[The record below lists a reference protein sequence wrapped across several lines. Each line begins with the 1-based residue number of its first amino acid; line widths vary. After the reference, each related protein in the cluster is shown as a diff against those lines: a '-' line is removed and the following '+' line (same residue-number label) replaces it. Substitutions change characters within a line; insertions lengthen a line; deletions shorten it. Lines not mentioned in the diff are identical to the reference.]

1 MKPHLRIPALLA
13 SACLTI
19 SPAMVYGFQDEKKPS
34 EAPANIPVAPQL
46 EKNNDPTPAELAASQ
61 ELESKLL
68 KEPRQLTFE
77 GKRAG
82 EGYFSADGS
91 KLVFQSERD
100 PANPFFQI
108 FLMDRETGDIEKIS
122 PGHGKTTCAWI
133 HPDNQHVLFG
143 STQFD
148 PEAVAKQKAEL
159 EFRESG
165 QQKRYSWDYDAT
177 YDLVEFNRSTGE
189 YKQLTKEVGYDA
201 EGSYSPDGKLI
212 VFASNRRAY
221 EDGMTAREKE
231 LFKLDPASAIDIYLM
246 NADGSNVKRLT
257 DTVGYDGGPFFS
269 PDGSHICWRR
279 FDESGATAEIH
290 TMAIDGSDVKRL
302 TNLSAMSWAPYYHP
316 SGKYLIFA
324 TNLHGFA
331 NFELYLVDTE
341 GKQKPVR
348 VTHTEGF
355 DGLPVFSPD
364 GNTLIWTTNRGS
376 NKQSQL
382 FTANWNHAAALELL
396 GVDNE
401 SSPTVDTQDAVSAA
415 SDAVTRSAANYTAAD
430 VGRHVDYLCRPELG
444 GRLTGTEGEIKATAY
459 VAAYLESLGLQPGG
473 KDNTWFASFPFT
485 AGIDLGAQNRL
496 QAGEQ
501 TFELNKQWRP
511 LSFSKTGE
519 FAAADVVFAGYGI
532 VAPAVDGFDEYDS
545 YVHLDVENKWVIVFR
560 NMPQD
565 ITPEKRQHFA
575 RFSSLRFKA
584 MAARDRGA
592 LGLIVVSG
600 PTSGVREQLARLELD
615 GALSGTSLAVIS
627 VTDEVVASWFKT
639 NDADLAKTQ
648 KEFDSGEPAMGFPL
662 EGVKLSAHVDVQ
674 QIKKQGRNVI
684 GWLRAGDKPTAE
696 AIVIGAHID
705 HLGKGEGGSSLA
717 NENERGGTHRG
728 ADDNAS
734 GVAAMLEIAQ
744 SLSDQV
750 RRGELKLKRDIMFA
764 AWSGEELGLIGSSY
778 FADEFYEIYPHYATT
793 PTNEPKE
800 GEENPHSDS
809 KSLYPALVAAL
820 NLDMVGRLRD
830 NLVLQG
836 IGSSSVWTTEIERRN
851 AVVGLPITLQ
861 NDTFLPTDAST
872 FYIRGVPILSAFTG
886 SHSEYHTPRDVP
898 ETLNYE
904 GAAKVARLMGL
915 ISRSIA
921 TAEKAPDF
929 IRVEAPKDGARARL
943 LAYLG
948 SIPDYAKADI
958 KGVLLS
964 GVAKN
969 GPAEKGGVRGG
980 DIITELAGRKIE
992 NIYDYTFA
1000 IEALKVG
1007 EEVEVVINRKGETLK
1022 FKVTPTSRE

>member
-1 MKPHLRIPALLA
+1 MNTFRRFPAWMFAFSVAATPLSALA
-13 SACLTI
+13 
-19 SPAMVYGFQDEKKPS
+19 FQETAK
-34 EAPANIPVAPQL
+34 VAPPDAKEAKQTEPTATSDA
-46 EKNNDPTPAELAASQ
+46 EKL
-61 ELESKLL
+61 LESKLIGDA
-68 KEPRQLTFE
+68 RQLTFE

-108 FLMDRETGDIEKIS
+108 YLLDRETGDVEKIS
-122 PGHGKTTCAWI
+122 PGHGKTTCAWVN
-133 HPDNQHVLFG
+133 PDNNRVLFG

-148 PEAVAKQKAEL
+148 PEAVKKQQAEL
-159 EFRESG
+159 EFRNSG
-165 QQKRYSWDYDAT
+165 QQKRYSWDYDPT
-177 YDLVEFNRSTGE
+177 YDLVEFDRQTGK
-189 YKQLTKEVGYDA
+189 YQQLTTEVGYDA

-212 VFASNRRAY
+212 AFASNRRAY
-221 EDGMTAREKE
+221 QDGMTDREKE
-231 LFKLDPASAIDIYLM
+231 LFALDPASAIDIYVM
-246 NADGSNVKRLT
+246 NSDGTNVRRLT
-257 DTVGYDGGPFFS
+257 DSVGYDGGPFFS
-269 PDGSHICWRR
+269 PDGSRICWRR
-279 FDESGATAEIH
+279 FSEDGATAEIH
-290 TMAIDGSDVKRL
+290 TTSVDGDDVQRL
-302 TNLSAMSWAPYYHP
+302 TNLGALSWAPYYHP

-324 TNLHGFA
+324 TNRHGFA
-331 NFELYLVDTE
+331 NFELYLVDTA
-341 GKQKPVR
+341 GKHEPVR
-348 VTHTEGF
+348 ATYTEGF

-364 GNTLIWTTNRGS
+364 GSTLIWTTNRGS

-396 GVDNE
+396 EVAGDTA
-401 SSPTVDTQDAVSAA
+401 PTIDTKDAVSAA
-415 SDAVTRSAANYTAAD
+415 SEAVTRSAANYTASD

-485 AGIDLGAQNRL
+485 AGIDLGESNRL
-496 QAGEQ
+496 QEGDTQ
-501 TFELNKQWRP
+501 FELNKQWRP

-519 FAAADVVFAGYGI
+519 FPASDVVFAGYGI
-532 VAPAVDGFDEYDS
+532 VAPAVDGHDEYDS
-545 YVHLDVENKWVIVFR
+545 YVHLDVENKWVVVFR

-592 LGLIVVSG
+592 VGLIVVAG

-615 GALSGTSLAVIS
+615 GALSGSSLAVIS
-627 VTDEVVASWFKT
+627 VTDDVVTKWFKA
-639 NDADLAKTQ
+639 NDADLAMTQ

-662 EGVKLSAHVDVQ
+662 EGVKVAANVDVR
-674 QIKKQGRNVI
+674 QIKKQGRNVV
-684 GWLRAGDKPTAE
+684 GWLRAGDKPTSE
-696 AIVIGAHID
+696 AILIGAHID

-744 SLSDQV
+744 SLADQV

-778 FADEFYEIYPHYATT
+778 FADEFYEIYPHYAAVKTE
-793 PTNEPKE
+793 EPAAE
-800 GEENPHSDS
+800 GADPHSDS
-809 KSLYPALVAAL
+809 KSLYPSLVAAL

-836 IGSSSVWTTEIERRN
+836 IGSSSVWTKEIERRN
-851 AVVGLPITLQ
+851 AVVGLPLTLQ

-872 FYIRGVPILSAFTG
+872 FYLRGVPILSAFTG

-915 ISRSIA
+915 ISRSLA
-921 TAEKAPDF
+921 TSETAPDF

-948 SIPDYAKADI
+948 SIPDYAKADV

-969 GPAEKGGVRGG
+969 GPAEKGGIRGG
-980 DIITELAGRKIE
+980 DIITELAGKKIE

-1007 EEVEVVINRKGETLK
+1007 EEVEVEINRKGETLRI
-1022 FKVTPTSRE
+1022 KVTPTSRE

>member
-1 MKPHLRIPALLA
+1 MHLLSLTMKKYPLTAFLFV
-13 SACLTI
+13 SATLI
-19 SPAMVYGFQDEKKPS
+19 LGSSAAFSYQDAKPQT
-34 EAPANIPVAPQL
+34 APPLP
-46 EKNNDPTPAELAASQ
+46 KNSDLSAEELAAIQ
-61 ELESKLL
+61 KLESKLI
-68 KEPRQLTFE
+68 ENPRQLTFE

-82 EGYFSADGS
+82 EGYLSADGN

-100 PANPFFQI
+100 LSNPFFQI
-108 FLMDRETGDIEKIS
+108 YLMDRETGDVEKIS
-122 PGHGKTTCAWI
+122 PGQGKTTCAWI
-133 HPDNQHVLFG
+133 HPDNNRILFG

-148 PEAVAKQKAEL
+148 PEALAKQKAEL
-159 EFRESG
+159 EFRASG
-165 QQKRYSWDYDAT
+165 QQKRYSWDYDEN
-177 YDLVEFNRSTGE
+177 YDLVEFNRTSGE
-189 YKQLTKEVGYDA
+189 YKKLTHEVGYDA
-201 EGSYSPDGKLI
+201 EASYSPDGKQI

-221 EDGMTAREKE
+221 QEGMSDREKE
-231 LFKLDPASAIDIYLM
+231 LFAIDPASAIDLYLM
-246 NADGSNVKRLT
+246 NADGADVRRLT
-257 DTVGYDGGPFFS
+257 DSIGYDGGPFFS
-269 PDGSHICWRR
+269 PDGTHLCWRR
-279 FDESGATAEIH
+279 FNEDGATAEIY
-290 TMAIDGSDVKRL
+290 TMSTDGSDVKRL
-302 TNLSAMSWAPYYHP
+302 TSLSAMSWAPYYHP

-331 NFELYLVDTE
+331 NFELYLVDTD
-341 GKQKPVR
+341 GKQQPVR

-364 GNTLIWTTNRGS
+364 GNTLVWTTNRGS

-382 FTANWNHAAALELL
+382 FTATWNHAAALDML
-396 GVDNE
+396 GLKATTIP
-401 SSPTVDTQDAVSAA
+401 SVDTRDAVNAA
-415 SDAVTRSAANYTAAD
+415 NEAVTRSAANYAASD
-430 VGRHVDYLCRPELG
+430 IGRHVDYLCRPELG
-444 GRLTGTEGEIKATAY
+444 GRLTGTEGEIQATAY

-473 KDNTWFASFPFT
+473 KDDTWFASFPFT
-485 AGIDLGAQNRL
+485 AGIDLGEANRL

-519 FAAADVVFAGYGI
+519 FPASDVVFAGYGI
-532 VAPAVDGFDEYDS
+532 VAPAVDGYDEYDS
-545 YVHLDVENKWVIVFR
+545 YVHLDVENKWVVVFR

-627 VTDEVVASWFKT
+627 VTDNVVEPWFKA
-639 NDADLAKTQ
+639 NDAELSKTQ

-662 EGVKLSAHVDVQ
+662 EGIKLSANVDVR
-674 QIKKQGRNVI
+674 QIKKQGRNVV
-684 GWLRAGDKPTAE
+684 GWLRAGEKPTAE
-696 AIVIGAHID
+696 AILIGAHID

-734 GVAAMLEIAQ
+734 GIAAMLEIAQ
-744 SLSDQV
+744 HLADQV

-778 FADEFYEIYPHYATT
+778 FADEFYDIYPHYVTSASPET
-793 PTNEPKE
+793 KE
-800 GEENPHSDS
+800 GDASSPHSDN

-836 IGSSSVWTTEIERRN
+836 IGSSSVWTAEIERRN
-851 AVVGLPITLQ
+851 AVVGLPLTLQ

-872 FYIRGVPILSAFTG
+872 FYLRGVPILSAFTG

-915 ISRSIA
+915 ISRSVA
-921 TAEKAPDF
+921 TMEKAPDF

-948 SIPDYAKADI
+948 SIPDYAKGDI

-969 GPAEKGGVRGG
+969 GPAEKGGIRGG

-1007 EEVEVVINRKGETLK
+1007 EEVEVAVNRKGEALK

>member
-1 MKPHLRIPALLA
+1 MKKYLHTSALLV
-13 SACLTI
+13 SVCLTLTP
-19 SPAMVYGFQDEKKPS
+19 SNAFGFQDKPDQ
-34 EAPANIPVAPQL
+34 VAPPLPQNK
-46 EKNNDPTPAELAASQ
+46 EPTAGELAAVQ
-61 ELESKLL
+61 ELESKLIGQA
-68 KEPRQLTFE
+68 RQLTFE

-108 FLMDRETGDIEKIS
+108 YLMDRETGDVEKVS

-133 HPDNQHVLFG
+133 HPDNKRVLFG

-148 PEAVAKQKAEL
+148 PEALAKQKAEI
-159 EFRESG
+159 EFRASG
-165 QQKRYSWDYDAT
+165 QQKRYSWDYDQT
-177 YDLVEFNRSTGE
+177 YDLVEFDRTTGE
-189 YKQLTKEVGYDA
+189 YKQLTHEVGYDA
-201 EGSYSPDGKLI
+201 EGSYSPDGKLV

-221 EDGMTAREKE
+221 QDGMSDREKE
-231 LFKLDPASAIDIYLM
+231 LFAVDPASAIDIYLM

-279 FDESGATAEIH
+279 FNEDGATAEIY
-290 TMAIDGSDVKRL
+290 TMSLDGSDVKRL
-302 TNLSAMSWAPYYHP
+302 TTLSAMSWAPYYHP
-316 SGKYLIFA
+316 TGKYLIFA

-341 GKQKPVR
+341 GKQKPIR
-348 VTHTEGF
+348 VTHMEGF

-382 FTANWNHAAALELL
+382 FTANWNHAAALEML
-396 GVDNE
+396 GLNND
-401 SSPTVDTQDAVSAA
+401 SSPTVDTKDAVSAA
-415 SDAVTRSAANYTAAD
+415 TDAVTRSAANYTASD

-473 KDNTWFASFPFT
+473 KDDTWFATFPFT
-485 AGIDLGAQNRL
+485 AGIDLGEKNRL

-501 TFELNKQWRP
+501 SFELNKQWRP

-519 FAAADVVFAGYGI
+519 FPASDVVFAGYGI

-545 YVHLDVENKWVIVFR
+545 YVHLDVENKWVVVFR

-615 GALSGTSLAVIS
+615 GALSGTSLAVLS
-627 VTDEVVASWFKT
+627 VTDDVVEPWFKS
-639 NDADLAKTQ
+639 NDAELAKTQ

-662 EGVKLSAHVDVQ
+662 EGIKLSANVDVR

-696 AIVIGAHID
+696 AILIGAHID

-744 SLSDQV
+744 NLADQV
-750 RRGELKLKRDIMFA
+750 RRGEVKLKRDIMFA

-778 FADEFYEIYPHYATT
+778 FADEFYEIYPHYATPAAAEST
-793 PTNEPKE
+793 E
-800 GEENPHSDS
+800 GEASPHSDN

-851 AVVGLPITLQ
+851 AVVGLPVTLQ

-872 FYIRGVPILSAFTG
+872 FYLRGVPILSAFTG
-886 SHSEYHTPRDVP
+886 SHSEYHTPRDLP
-898 ETLNYE
+898 ETLNYD

-1007 EEVEVVINRKGETLK
+1007 EEVNVVVNRKGETLNL
-1022 FKVTPTSRE
+1022 KVTPTSRE

>member
-1 MKPHLRIPALLA
+1 MHLLSLTMKTFTLTAVLFFSATFLLGSTA
-13 SACLTI
+13 AFSYQDAKSQTAPPLPTNSDISA
-19 SPAMVYGFQDEKKPS
+19 E
-34 EAPANIPVAPQL
+34 
-46 EKNNDPTPAELAASQ
+46 ELAAIQ
-61 ELESKLL
+61 KLESKLIE
-68 KEPRQLTFE
+68 KPRQLTFE

-100 PANPFFQI
+100 LSNPFFQI
-108 FLMDRETGDIEKIS
+108 YLMDRETGDVEKIS

-133 HPDNQHVLFG
+133 HPDNNRILFG

-148 PEAVAKQKAEL
+148 PEALAKQKAEL
-159 EFRESG
+159 EFRASG
-165 QQKRYSWDYDAT
+165 QQKRYSWDYDEN
-177 YDLVEFNRSTGE
+177 YDLVEFNRSSGE
-189 YKQLTKEVGYDA
+189 YKKLTHEVGYDA
-201 EGSYSPDGKLI
+201 EASYSPDGTKI

-221 EDGMTAREKE
+221 QKGMSDREKE
-231 LFKLDPASAIDIYLM
+231 LFAIDPASAIDLYLM
-246 NADGSNVKRLT
+246 NVDGSDVRRLT
-257 DTVGYDGGPFFS
+257 DSIGYDGGPFFS
-269 PDGSHICWRR
+269 PDGSRICWRR
-279 FDESGATAEIH
+279 FNEDGATAEIY
-290 TMAIDGSDVKRL
+290 TMSTDGSDVKRL
-302 TNLSAMSWAPYYHP
+302 TSLSAMSWAPYFHP

-331 NFELYLVDTE
+331 NFELYLVDTA
-341 GKQKPVR
+341 GKQQPVR

-364 GNTLIWTTNRGS
+364 GNTLVWTTNRGS

-382 FTANWNHAAALELL
+382 FTATWNHAAALDML
-396 GVDNE
+396 GLKATND
-401 SSPTVDTQDAVSAA
+401 PIVDTREAVSAA
-415 SDAVTRSAANYTAAD
+415 NDAVTRSAANYSASD
-430 VGRHVDYLCRPELG
+430 IGRHVDYLCRPELG
-444 GRLTGTEGEIKATAY
+444 GRLTGTEGEIQATAY
-459 VAAYLESLGLQPGG
+459 VAAYLESLGLRPGG

-485 AGIDLGAQNRL
+485 AGIDLGEANRM
-496 QAGEQ
+496 QVGEQ

-519 FAAADVVFAGYGI
+519 FPASDVVFAGYGI
-532 VAPAVDGFDEYDS
+532 VAPAVDGYDEYDS
-545 YVHLDVENKWVIVFR
+545 YVHLDVENKWVVVFR

-627 VTDEVVASWFKT
+627 VTDDVVEPWFKA
-639 NDADLAKTQ
+639 NDAELAKTQ

-662 EGVKLSAHVDVQ
+662 EGIKLSANVDVR
-674 QIKKQGRNVI
+674 QIKKQGRNVV
-684 GWLRAGDKPTAE
+684 GWLRAGEKPTAE

-734 GVAAMLEIAQ
+734 GIAAMLEIAQ
-744 SLSDQV
+744 HLADQV

-778 FADEFYEIYPHYATT
+778 FADEFYDLYPHYVT
-793 PTNEPKE
+793 PTSPETKE
-800 GEENPHSDS
+800 ADANAPHSDN
-809 KSLYPALVAAL
+809 KSLYPALVAAF

-836 IGSSSVWTTEIERRN
+836 IGSSSVWTAEIERRN
-851 AVVGLPITLQ
+851 AVVGLPLTLQ

-872 FYIRGVPILSAFTG
+872 FYLRGVPILSAFTG

-915 ISRSIA
+915 ISRSLA
-921 TAEKAPDF
+921 TMEKAPDF

-969 GPAEKGGVRGG
+969 GPAEKGGIRGG

-1007 EEVEVVINRKGETLK
+1007 QEVEVAVNRKGEALK

>member
-1 MKPHLRIPALLA
+1 MKTFTLTAVLFFSATFLLGSTA
-13 SACLTI
+13 AFSYQDAKSQTAPPLPTNSDLSA
-19 SPAMVYGFQDEKKPS
+19 E
-34 EAPANIPVAPQL
+34 
-46 EKNNDPTPAELAASQ
+46 ELAAIQ
-61 ELESKLL
+61 KLESKLIE
-68 KEPRQLTFE
+68 KPRQLTFE

-100 PANPFFQI
+100 LSNPFFQI
-108 FLMDRETGDIEKIS
+108 YLMDRETGDVEKIS

-133 HPDNQHVLFG
+133 HPDNNRILFG

-148 PEAVAKQKAEL
+148 PEALAKQKAEL
-159 EFRESG
+159 EFRASG
-165 QQKRYSWDYDAT
+165 QQKRYSWDYDEN
-177 YDLVEFNRSTGE
+177 YDLVEFNRSSGE
-189 YKQLTKEVGYDA
+189 YKKLTHEVGYDA
-201 EGSYSPDGKLI
+201 EASYSPDGTKI

-221 EDGMTAREKE
+221 QKGMSDREKE
-231 LFKLDPASAIDIYLM
+231 LFAIDPASAIDLYLM
-246 NADGSNVKRLT
+246 NVDGSDVRRLT
-257 DTVGYDGGPFFS
+257 DSIGYDGGPFFS
-269 PDGSHICWRR
+269 PDGSRICWRR
-279 FDESGATAEIH
+279 FNEDGATAEIY
-290 TMAIDGSDVKRL
+290 TMSTDGSDVKRL
-302 TNLSAMSWAPYYHP
+302 TSLSAMSWAPYFHP

-331 NFELYLVDTE
+331 NFELYLVDTA
-341 GKQKPVR
+341 GKQQPVR

-364 GNTLIWTTNRGS
+364 GNTLVWTTNRGS

-382 FTANWNHAAALELL
+382 FTATWNHAAALDML
-396 GVDNE
+396 GLKATND
-401 SSPTVDTQDAVSAA
+401 PIVDTREAVSAA
-415 SDAVTRSAANYTAAD
+415 NDAVTRSAANYSASD
-430 VGRHVDYLCRPELG
+430 IGRHVDYLCRPELG
-444 GRLTGTEGEIKATAY
+444 GRLTGTEGEIQATAY
-459 VAAYLESLGLQPGG
+459 VAAYLESLGLRPGG

-485 AGIDLGAQNRL
+485 AGIDLGEANRM
-496 QAGEQ
+496 QVGEQ

-519 FAAADVVFAGYGI
+519 FPASDVVFAGYGI
-532 VAPAVDGFDEYDS
+532 VAPAVDGYDEYDS
-545 YVHLDVENKWVIVFR
+545 YVHLDVENKWVVVFR

-627 VTDEVVASWFKT
+627 VTDDVVEPWFKA
-639 NDADLAKTQ
+639 NDAELAKTQ

-662 EGVKLSAHVDVQ
+662 EGIKLSANVDVR
-674 QIKKQGRNVI
+674 QIKKQGRNVV
-684 GWLRAGDKPTAE
+684 GWLRAGEKPTAE

-734 GVAAMLEIAQ
+734 GIAAMLEIAQ
-744 SLSDQV
+744 HLADQV

-778 FADEFYEIYPHYATT
+778 FADEFYDLYPHYVT
-793 PTNEPKE
+793 PTSPETKE
-800 GEENPHSDS
+800 ADANAPHSDN
-809 KSLYPALVAAL
+809 KSLYPALVAAF

-836 IGSSSVWTTEIERRN
+836 IGSSSVWTAEIERRN
-851 AVVGLPITLQ
+851 AVVGLPLTLQ

-872 FYIRGVPILSAFTG
+872 FYLRGVPILSAFTG

-915 ISRSIA
+915 ISRSLA
-921 TAEKAPDF
+921 TMEKAPDF

-969 GPAEKGGVRGG
+969 GPAEKGGIRGG

-1007 EEVEVVINRKGETLK
+1007 EEVEVAVNRKGEALK

>member
-1 MKPHLRIPALLA
+1 MHLLSLTMKTFTLTAVLFFSATFLLGSTA
-13 SACLTI
+13 AFSYQDAKSQTAPPLPTNSDLSA
-19 SPAMVYGFQDEKKPS
+19 E
-34 EAPANIPVAPQL
+34 
-46 EKNNDPTPAELAASQ
+46 ELAAIQ
-61 ELESKLL
+61 KLESKLIE
-68 KEPRQLTFE
+68 KPRQLTFE

-100 PANPFFQI
+100 LSNPFFQI
-108 FLMDRETGDIEKIS
+108 YLMDRETGDVEKIS

-133 HPDNQHVLFG
+133 HPDNNRILFG

-148 PEAVAKQKAEL
+148 PEALAKQKAEL
-159 EFRESG
+159 EFRASG
-165 QQKRYSWDYDAT
+165 QQKRYSWDYDEN
-177 YDLVEFNRSTGE
+177 YDLVEFNRSSGE
-189 YKQLTKEVGYDA
+189 YKKLTHEVGYDA
-201 EGSYSPDGKLI
+201 EASYSPDGTKI

-221 EDGMTAREKE
+221 QKGMSDREKE
-231 LFKLDPASAIDIYLM
+231 LFAIDPASAIDLYLM
-246 NADGSNVKRLT
+246 NVDGSDVRRLT
-257 DTVGYDGGPFFS
+257 DSIGYDGGPFFS
-269 PDGSHICWRR
+269 PDGSRICWRR
-279 FDESGATAEIH
+279 FNEDGATAEIY
-290 TMAIDGSDVKRL
+290 TMSTDGSDVKRL
-302 TNLSAMSWAPYYHP
+302 TSLSAMSWAPYFHP

-331 NFELYLVDTE
+331 NFELYLVDTA
-341 GKQKPVR
+341 GKQQPVR

-364 GNTLIWTTNRGS
+364 GNTLVWTTNRGS

-382 FTANWNHAAALELL
+382 FTATWNHAAALDML
-396 GVDNE
+396 GLKATND
-401 SSPTVDTQDAVSAA
+401 PIVDTREAVSAA
-415 SDAVTRSAANYTAAD
+415 NDAVTRSAANYSASD
-430 VGRHVDYLCRPELG
+430 IGRHVDYLCRPELG
-444 GRLTGTEGEIKATAY
+444 GRLTGTEGEIQATAY
-459 VAAYLESLGLQPGG
+459 VAAYLESLGLRPGG

-485 AGIDLGAQNRL
+485 AGIDLGEANRM
-496 QAGEQ
+496 QVGEQ

-519 FAAADVVFAGYGI
+519 FPASDVVFAGYGI
-532 VAPAVDGFDEYDS
+532 VAPAVDGYDEYDS
-545 YVHLDVENKWVIVFR
+545 YVHLDVENKWVVVFR

-627 VTDEVVASWFKT
+627 VTDDVVEPWFKA
-639 NDADLAKTQ
+639 NDAELAKTQ

-662 EGVKLSAHVDVQ
+662 EGIKLSANVDVR
-674 QIKKQGRNVI
+674 QIKKQGRNVV
-684 GWLRAGDKPTAE
+684 GWLRAGEKPTAE

-734 GVAAMLEIAQ
+734 GIAAMLEIAQ
-744 SLSDQV
+744 HLADQV

-778 FADEFYEIYPHYATT
+778 FADEFYDLYPHYVT
-793 PTNEPKE
+793 PTSPETKE
-800 GEENPHSDS
+800 ADANAPHSDN
-809 KSLYPALVAAL
+809 KSLYPALVAAF

-836 IGSSSVWTTEIERRN
+836 IGSSSVWTAEIERRN
-851 AVVGLPITLQ
+851 AVVGLPLTLQ

-872 FYIRGVPILSAFTG
+872 FYLRGVPILSAFTG

-915 ISRSIA
+915 ISRSLA
-921 TAEKAPDF
+921 TMEKAPDF

-969 GPAEKGGVRGG
+969 GPAEKGGIRGG

-1007 EEVEVVINRKGETLK
+1007 QEVEVAVNRKGEALK

>member
-1 MKPHLRIPALLA
+1 MKKYLNCPTLLVSICLSLPSAPAF
-13 SACLTI
+13 
-19 SPAMVYGFQDEKKPS
+19 GFQEKPT
-34 EAPANIPVAPQL
+34 EVAPPL
-46 EKNNDPTPAELAASQ
+46 PTNTDLTAAEVASVQ
-61 ELESKLL
+61 AMEAKLIT
-68 KEPRQLTFE
+68 KARQLTFE

-100 PANPFFQI
+100 LANPFFQI
-108 FLMDRETGDIEKIS
+108 YLMDRETGDIEKVS

-133 HPDNQHVLFG
+133 HPDNKRILFG

-148 PEAVAKQKAEL
+148 PEALAKQKAEL
-159 EFRESG
+159 EFRASG
-165 QQKRYSWDYDAT
+165 ETKRYSWDYDPT
-177 YDLVEFNRSTGE
+177 YDLVEFDRGSGE
-189 YKQLTKEVGYDA
+189 YKQLTHEIGYDA

-221 EDGMTAREKE
+221 QEGMSEREKE
-231 LFKLDPASAIDIYLM
+231 LFKIDPASAIDIYLM
-246 NADGSNVKRLT
+246 NADGTNVRRLT

-269 PDGSHICWRR
+269 PDGSRICWRR
-279 FDESGATAEIH
+279 FNEDGATAEIY
-290 TMAIDGSDVKRL
+290 TMALDGSEVRRL
-302 TNLSAMSWAPYYHP
+302 TTLSAMSWAPYYHP

-331 NFELYLVDTE
+331 NFELYLVDAV
-341 GKQKPVR
+341 GKQAPVR
-348 VTHTEGF
+348 VTHMEGF

-364 GNTLIWTTNRGS
+364 GQTLIWTTNRGS

-382 FTANWNHAAALELL
+382 FTADWNHSAALDML
-396 GVDNE
+396 GLSGE
-401 SSPTVDTQDAVSAA
+401 KAPTVDTQDAVSAA
-415 SDAVTRSAANYTAAD
+415 ADAVTRSAANYTAAD
-430 VGRHVDYLCRPELG
+430 IGRHVDYLCRPELG

-459 VAAYLESLGLQPGG
+459 VAAYLESLGLEPAG

-485 AGIDLGAQNRL
+485 AGIDLGETNRL

-519 FAAADVVFAGYGI
+519 FPASDVVFAGYGI
-532 VAPAVDGFDEYDS
+532 VAPAIDGYDEYDS
-545 YVHLDVENKWVIVFR
+545 YVHLDVENKWVVVFR

-627 VTDEVVASWFKT
+627 VTDDVVAPWFKA
-639 NDADLAKTQ
+639 NDADLGETQ

-662 EGVKLSAHVDVQ
+662 EGIKLAANVDVR
-674 QIKKQGRNVI
+674 QIKKQGRNVV

-734 GVAAMLEIAQ
+734 GVAAILEIAQ

-750 RRGELKLKRDIMFA
+750 RRGELKLKRDILFA

-778 FADEFYEIYPHYATT
+778 FADEFYEIYPHYAPPAENKT
-793 PTNEPKE
+793 E
-800 GEENPHSDS
+800 GGEANPHSDN

-836 IGSSSVWTTEIERRN
+836 IGSSSVWTAEIERRN
-851 AVVGLPITLQ
+851 AVVGLPLTLQ

-872 FYIRGVPILSAFTG
+872 FYLRGVPILSAFTG

-915 ISRSIA
+915 ISRSLA

-1007 EEVEVVINRKGETLK
+1007 EEVEVSVNRKGETLK
-1022 FKVTPTSRE
+1022 LKVTPTSRE

>member
-1 MKPHLRIPALLA
+1 MHLLSLTMKTFTLTAVLFFSATFLLGSTA
-13 SACLTI
+13 AFSYQDAKSQTAPPLPTNSDISA
-19 SPAMVYGFQDEKKPS
+19 E
-34 EAPANIPVAPQL
+34 
-46 EKNNDPTPAELAASQ
+46 ELAAIQ
-61 ELESKLL
+61 KLESKLIE
-68 KEPRQLTFE
+68 KPRQLTFE

-100 PANPFFQI
+100 LSNPFFQI
-108 FLMDRETGDIEKIS
+108 YLMDRETGDVEKIS

-133 HPDNQHVLFG
+133 HPDNNRILFG

-148 PEAVAKQKAEL
+148 PEALAKQKAEL
-159 EFRESG
+159 EFRASG
-165 QQKRYSWDYDAT
+165 QQKRYSWDYDEN
-177 YDLVEFNRSTGE
+177 YDLVEFNRSSGE
-189 YKQLTKEVGYDA
+189 YKKLTHEVGYDA
-201 EGSYSPDGKLI
+201 EASYSPDGTKI

-221 EDGMTAREKE
+221 QKGMSDREKE
-231 LFKLDPASAIDIYLM
+231 LFAIDPASAIDLYLM
-246 NADGSNVKRLT
+246 NVDGSDVRRLT
-257 DTVGYDGGPFFS
+257 DSIGYDGGPFFS
-269 PDGSHICWRR
+269 PDGSRICWRR
-279 FDESGATAEIH
+279 FNEDGATAEIY
-290 TMAIDGSDVKRL
+290 TMSTDGSDVKRL
-302 TNLSAMSWAPYYHP
+302 TSLSAMSWAPYFHP

-331 NFELYLVDTE
+331 NFELYLVDTA
-341 GKQKPVR
+341 GKQQPVR

-364 GNTLIWTTNRGS
+364 GNTLVWTTNRGS

-382 FTANWNHAAALELL
+382 FTATWNHAAALDML
-396 GVDNE
+396 GLKATND
-401 SSPTVDTQDAVSAA
+401 PIVDTREAVSAA
-415 SDAVTRSAANYTAAD
+415 NDAVTRSAANYSASD
-430 VGRHVDYLCRPELG
+430 IGRHVDYLCRPELG
-444 GRLTGTEGEIKATAY
+444 GRLTGTEGEIQATAY
-459 VAAYLESLGLQPGG
+459 VAAYLESLGLRPGG

-485 AGIDLGAQNRL
+485 AGIDLGEANRM
-496 QAGEQ
+496 QVGEQ

-519 FAAADVVFAGYGI
+519 FPASDVVFAGYGI
-532 VAPAVDGFDEYDS
+532 VAPAVDGYDEYDS
-545 YVHLDVENKWVIVFR
+545 YVHLDVENKWVVVFR

-627 VTDEVVASWFKT
+627 VTDDVVEPWFKA
-639 NDADLAKTQ
+639 NDAELAKTQ
-648 KEFDSGEPAMGFPL
+648 KEFDSGEPAMGLPL
-662 EGVKLSAHVDVQ
+662 EGIKLSANVDVR
-674 QIKKQGRNVI
+674 QIKKQGRNVV
-684 GWLRAGDKPTAE
+684 GWLRAGEKPTAE

-734 GVAAMLEIAQ
+734 GIAAMLEIAQ
-744 SLSDQV
+744 HLADQV

-778 FADEFYEIYPHYATT
+778 FADEFYDLYPHYVT
-793 PTNEPKE
+793 PTSPETKE
-800 GEENPHSDS
+800 ADANAPHSDN
-809 KSLYPALVAAL
+809 KSLYPALVAAF

-836 IGSSSVWTTEIERRN
+836 IGSSSVWTAEIERRN
-851 AVVGLPITLQ
+851 AVVGLPLTLQ

-872 FYIRGVPILSAFTG
+872 FYLRGVPILSAFTG

-915 ISRSIA
+915 ISRSLA
-921 TAEKAPDF
+921 TMEKAPDF

-969 GPAEKGGVRGG
+969 GPAEKGGIRGG

-1007 EEVEVVINRKGETLK
+1007 EEVEVAVNRKGEALK

>member
-1 MKPHLRIPALLA
+1 MHLLSLTMKTFTLTAVLFFSATFLLGSTA
-13 SACLTI
+13 AFSYQDAKSQTAPPLPTNSDLSA
-19 SPAMVYGFQDEKKPS
+19 E
-34 EAPANIPVAPQL
+34 
-46 EKNNDPTPAELAASQ
+46 ELAAIQ
-61 ELESKLL
+61 KLESKLIE
-68 KEPRQLTFE
+68 KPRQLTFE

-100 PANPFFQI
+100 LSNPFFQI
-108 FLMDRETGDIEKIS
+108 YLMDRETGDVEKIS

-133 HPDNQHVLFG
+133 HPDNNRILFG

-148 PEAVAKQKAEL
+148 PEALAKQKAEL
-159 EFRESG
+159 EFRASG
-165 QQKRYSWDYDAT
+165 QQKRYSWDYDEN
-177 YDLVEFNRSTGE
+177 YDLVEFNRSSGE
-189 YKQLTKEVGYDA
+189 YKKLTHEVGYDA
-201 EGSYSPDGKLI
+201 EASYSPDGTKI

-221 EDGMTAREKE
+221 QKGMSDREKE
-231 LFKLDPASAIDIYLM
+231 LFAIDPASAIDLYLM
-246 NADGSNVKRLT
+246 NVDGSDVRRLT
-257 DTVGYDGGPFFS
+257 DSIGYDGGPFFS
-269 PDGSHICWRR
+269 PDGSRICWRR
-279 FDESGATAEIH
+279 FNEDGATAEIY
-290 TMAIDGSDVKRL
+290 TMSTDGSDVKRL
-302 TNLSAMSWAPYYHP
+302 TSLSAMSWAPYFHP

-331 NFELYLVDTE
+331 NFELYLVDTA
-341 GKQKPVR
+341 GKQQPVR

-364 GNTLIWTTNRGS
+364 GNTLVWTTNRGS

-382 FTANWNHAAALELL
+382 FTATWNHAAALDML
-396 GVDNE
+396 GLKATND
-401 SSPTVDTQDAVSAA
+401 PIVDTREAVSAA
-415 SDAVTRSAANYTAAD
+415 NDAVTRSAANYSASD
-430 VGRHVDYLCRPELG
+430 IGRHVDYLCRPELG
-444 GRLTGTEGEIKATAY
+444 GRLTGTEGEIQATAY
-459 VAAYLESLGLQPGG
+459 VAAYLESLGLRPGG

-485 AGIDLGAQNRL
+485 AGIDLGEANRM
-496 QAGEQ
+496 QVGEQ

-519 FAAADVVFAGYGI
+519 FPASDVVFAGYGI
-532 VAPAVDGFDEYDS
+532 VAPAVDGYDEYDS
-545 YVHLDVENKWVIVFR
+545 YVHLDVENKWVVVFR

-627 VTDEVVASWFKT
+627 VTDDVVEPWFKA
-639 NDADLAKTQ
+639 NDAELAKTQ

-662 EGVKLSAHVDVQ
+662 EGIKLSANVDVR
-674 QIKKQGRNVI
+674 QIKKQGRNVV
-684 GWLRAGDKPTAE
+684 GWLRAGEKPTAE

-734 GVAAMLEIAQ
+734 GIAAMLEIAQ
-744 SLSDQV
+744 HLADQV

-778 FADEFYEIYPHYATT
+778 FADEFYDLYPHYVT
-793 PTNEPKE
+793 PTSPETKE
-800 GEENPHSDS
+800 ADANAPHSDN
-809 KSLYPALVAAL
+809 KSLYPALVAAF

-836 IGSSSVWTTEIERRN
+836 IGSSSVWTAEIERRN
-851 AVVGLPITLQ
+851 AVVGLPLTLQ

-872 FYIRGVPILSAFTG
+872 FYLRGVPILSAFTG

-915 ISRSIA
+915 ISRSLA
-921 TAEKAPDF
+921 TMEKAPDF

-969 GPAEKGGVRGG
+969 GPAEKGGIRGG

-1007 EEVEVVINRKGETLK
+1007 EEVEVAVNRKGEALK

>member
-1 MKPHLRIPALLA
+1 MKKYLNCPTLLVSICLSLPSAPAF
-13 SACLTI
+13 
-19 SPAMVYGFQDEKKPS
+19 GFQEKPT
-34 EAPANIPVAPQL
+34 EVAPPL
-46 EKNNDPTPAELAASQ
+46 PTNTDLTAAEVASVQ
-61 ELESKLL
+61 AMEAKLIT
-68 KEPRQLTFE
+68 KARQLTFE

-108 FLMDRETGDIEKIS
+108 YLMDRETGDIEKVS

-133 HPDNQHVLFG
+133 HPDNKRILFG

-148 PEAVAKQKAEL
+148 PEALAKQKAEL
-159 EFRESG
+159 EFRASG
-165 QQKRYSWDYDAT
+165 ETKRYSWDYDPT
-177 YDLVEFNRSTGE
+177 YDLVEFDRGSGE
-189 YKQLTKEVGYDA
+189 YKQLTHEIGYDA

-221 EDGMTAREKE
+221 QEGMSEREKE
-231 LFKLDPASAIDIYLM
+231 LFKIDPASAIDIYLM
-246 NADGSNVKRLT
+246 NADGTNVKRLT

-269 PDGSHICWRR
+269 PDGSRICWRR
-279 FDESGATAEIH
+279 FNEDGATAEIY
-290 TMAIDGSDVKRL
+290 TMALDGSEVRRL
-302 TNLSAMSWAPYYHP
+302 TTLSAMSWAPYYHP

-331 NFELYLVDTE
+331 NFELYLVDAV
-341 GKQKPVR
+341 GKQAPVR
-348 VTHTEGF
+348 VTHMEGF

-364 GNTLIWTTNRGS
+364 GQTLIWTTNRGS

-382 FTANWNHAAALELL
+382 FTADWNHSAALDIL
-396 GVDNE
+396 GLSGE
-401 SSPTVDTQDAVSAA
+401 KAPTVDTQDAVSAA
-415 SDAVTRSAANYTAAD
+415 ADAVTRSAANYTAAD
-430 VGRHVDYLCRPELG
+430 IGRHVDYLCRPELG

-459 VAAYLESLGLQPGG
+459 VAAYLESLGLEPAG

-485 AGIDLGAQNRL
+485 AGIDLGETNRL

-519 FAAADVVFAGYGI
+519 FPASDVVFAGYGI
-532 VAPAVDGFDEYDS
+532 VAPAIDGYDEYDS
-545 YVHLDVENKWVIVFR
+545 YVHLDVENKWVVVFR

-627 VTDEVVASWFKT
+627 VTDDVVAPWFKA
-639 NDADLAKTQ
+639 NDADLGETQ

-662 EGVKLSAHVDVQ
+662 EGIKLAANVDVR
-674 QIKKQGRNVI
+674 QIKKQGRNVV

-734 GVAAMLEIAQ
+734 GVAAILEIAQ

-750 RRGELKLKRDIMFA
+750 RRGELKLKRDILFA

-778 FADEFYEIYPHYATT
+778 FADEFYEIYPHYAPPAENKT
-793 PTNEPKE
+793 E
-800 GEENPHSDS
+800 GGEANPHSDN

-836 IGSSSVWTTEIERRN
+836 IGSSSVWTAEIERRN
-851 AVVGLPITLQ
+851 AVVGLPLTLQ

-872 FYIRGVPILSAFTG
+872 FYLRGVPILSAFTG

-915 ISRSIA
+915 ISRSLA

-1007 EEVEVVINRKGETLK
+1007 EEVEVSVNRKGETLK
-1022 FKVTPTSRE
+1022 LKVTPTSRE

>member
-1 MKPHLRIPALLA
+1 MKTFTLTAVLFFSATFLLGSTA
-13 SACLTI
+13 AFSYQDAKSQTAPPLPTNSDISA
-19 SPAMVYGFQDEKKPS
+19 E
-34 EAPANIPVAPQL
+34 
-46 EKNNDPTPAELAASQ
+46 ELAAIQ
-61 ELESKLL
+61 KLESKLIE
-68 KEPRQLTFE
+68 KPRQLTFE

-100 PANPFFQI
+100 LSNPFFQI
-108 FLMDRETGDIEKIS
+108 YLMDRETGDVEKIS

-133 HPDNQHVLFG
+133 HPDNNRILFG

-148 PEAVAKQKAEL
+148 PEALAKQKAEL
-159 EFRESG
+159 EFRASG
-165 QQKRYSWDYDAT
+165 QQKRYSWDYDEN
-177 YDLVEFNRSTGE
+177 YDLVEFNRSSGE
-189 YKQLTKEVGYDA
+189 YKKLTHEVGYDA
-201 EGSYSPDGKLI
+201 EASYSPDGTKI

-221 EDGMTAREKE
+221 QKGMSDREKE
-231 LFKLDPASAIDIYLM
+231 LFAIDPASAIDLYLM
-246 NADGSNVKRLT
+246 NVDGSDVRRLT
-257 DTVGYDGGPFFS
+257 DSIGYDGGPFFS
-269 PDGSHICWRR
+269 PDGSRICWRR
-279 FDESGATAEIH
+279 FNEDGATAEIY
-290 TMAIDGSDVKRL
+290 TMSTDGSDVKRL
-302 TNLSAMSWAPYYHP
+302 TSLSAMSWAPYFHP

-331 NFELYLVDTE
+331 NFELYLVDTA
-341 GKQKPVR
+341 GKQQPVR

-364 GNTLIWTTNRGS
+364 GNTLVWTTNRGS

-382 FTANWNHAAALELL
+382 FTATWNHAAALDML
-396 GVDNE
+396 GLKATND
-401 SSPTVDTQDAVSAA
+401 PIVDTREAVSAA
-415 SDAVTRSAANYTAAD
+415 NDAVTRSAANYSASD
-430 VGRHVDYLCRPELG
+430 IGRHVDYLCRPELG
-444 GRLTGTEGEIKATAY
+444 GRLTGTEGEIQATAY
-459 VAAYLESLGLQPGG
+459 VAAYLESLGLRPGG

-485 AGIDLGAQNRL
+485 AGIDLGEANRM
-496 QAGEQ
+496 QVGEQ

-519 FAAADVVFAGYGI
+519 FPASDVVFAGYGI
-532 VAPAVDGFDEYDS
+532 VAPAVDGYDEYDS
-545 YVHLDVENKWVIVFR
+545 YVHLDVENKWVVVFR

-627 VTDEVVASWFKT
+627 VTDDVVEPWFKA
-639 NDADLAKTQ
+639 NDAELAKTQ

-662 EGVKLSAHVDVQ
+662 EGIKLSANVDVR
-674 QIKKQGRNVI
+674 QIKKQGRNVV
-684 GWLRAGDKPTAE
+684 GWLRAGEKPTAE

-734 GVAAMLEIAQ
+734 GIAAMLEIAQ
-744 SLSDQV
+744 HLADQV

-778 FADEFYEIYPHYATT
+778 FADEFYDLYPHYVT
-793 PTNEPKE
+793 PTSPETKE
-800 GEENPHSDS
+800 ADANAPHSDN
-809 KSLYPALVAAL
+809 KSLYPALVAAF

-836 IGSSSVWTTEIERRN
+836 IGSSSVWTAEIERRN
-851 AVVGLPITLQ
+851 AVVGLPLTLQ

-872 FYIRGVPILSAFTG
+872 FYLRGVPILSAFTG

-915 ISRSIA
+915 ISRSLA
-921 TAEKAPDF
+921 TMEKAPDF

-969 GPAEKGGVRGG
+969 GPAEKGGIRGG

-1007 EEVEVVINRKGETLK
+1007 EEVEVAVNRKGEALK